1 MKYKHQRLLGISV
14 LHSSILSFVQSQ
26 VGLIYCP
33 CWTIDYME
41 CKLVYIG
48 ILASI
53 SCPHKKMQ
61 LQSREVNVVV
71 SRGECAQL
79 ERPRGYRQKE
89 LQLPVFHKAEAC

>member
-1 MKYKHQRLLGISV
+1 MKYKQQTLLGVNV
-14 LHSSILSFVQSQ
+14 LHRRILSFVQSQ

-41 CKLVYIG
+41 CKLVYTG

-53 SCPHKKMQ
+53 SCPH
-61 LQSREVNVVV
+61 REVNVMV